1 MLRCSFLQKAAIQRF
16 DILRRGLARVDQ
28 NVAALHGIGDHRRD
42 LVLGHADIGELRGDT
57 QLGVELLE
65 LVDEHLGNEGII
77 GLLAVGDVV
86 VDLAVTAVVR
96 QCVELNDGGQQDRVA
111 TPCATPKKPLDRW
124 LMA

>member
-1 MLRCSFLQKAAIQRF
+1 MLRCYFLQKAAIQRF

-28 NVAALHGIGDHRRD
+28 NVAALHGIGDHRGD

-86 VDLAVTAVVR
+86 VDRA
-96 QCVELNDGGQQDRVA
+96 LNSTMVGSRIALA
-111 TPCATPKKPLDRW
+111 TPCATPKKPLTGW